1 MTIRPAHSSTFPGLR
16 ALHVRIAEIGVVVE
30 GLTADLGQ
38 RLIELVRP
46 FVTDSSI
53 VHPDVRVEVKRV
65 PRHSG
70 WLIVQN
76 GAVRRSIQ
84 DSEKLLGYLEW
95 CIIAQALEATSA
107 YAVFHAATVAREQAT
122 VMLVA
127 ESGSGKTTLTTTLI
141 QRGWLPLAD
150 DISLVHPSTA
160 EVYPFPR
167 CFHADDFTA
176 STIVT
181 PSLFEQPGALKGY
194 IRPVQWATDAT
205 RPTCIVRL
213 ERDAQSATAAR
224 RITQAE
230 AAGALISASIGRS
243 PGRTETVRAAVALA
257 AGVRTC
263 WHLNN
268 SDLSETIDMLER
280 ISASGFDARI
290 F

>member
-1 MTIRPAHSSTFPGLR
+1 VTIRPVHSFAFAGLR

-38 RLIELVRP
+38 RLTELVRP
-46 FVTDSSI
+46 FETDAPI
-53 VHPDVRVEVKRV
+53 VHPDVRIEVKRV

-95 CIIAQALEATSA
+95 CIVAQALEAASA
-107 YAVFHAATVAREQAT
+107 YAVFHAATVTREQAT
-122 VMLVA
+122 AMLVA
-127 ESGSGKTTLTTTLI
+127 ESGSGKTTLTTSLI

-160 EVYPFPR
+160 EVHPFPR

-176 STIVT
+176 SIIGT
-181 PSLFEQPGALKGY
+181 PSLFEQPGALNGY
-194 IRPVQWATDAT
+194 IRPVQWATDAA

-213 ERDAQSATAAR
+213 ERDAQTATAAH

-230 AAGALISASIGRS
+230 AAGALLSASIGRR
-243 PGRTETVRAAVALA
+243 PGRSEAARAAVALA
-257 AGVRTC
+257 AGARAC

-268 SDLSETIDMLER
+268 SDLSETIDFLER
-280 ISASGFDARI
+280 ICASGLDARN